1 MIFVN
6 QPYIITVNESGQ
18 IGSKIELFI
27 WNDGETEPTNPTYT
41 FTKDAPSPT
50 NLANYYNISPFIAE
64 FINKDLFFATALAEL
79 TTLFSNVKVKRY
91 KNVGGTYT
99 LVETITDKAMFGSIP
114 NGTNDIVFNYKT
126 LLTDNTTYYYEE
138 FAFQPVTFQV
148 PSGTSGV
155 WKVRV
160 VDAFSNLVLFDEII
174 DVGKIY
180 ALNVLEYGTNVKFLL
195 IVGSTISR
203 SLTFIKQDECV
214 YTPMPLIYL
223 NDYGTYV
230 VDTFFKANKQEF
242 SIENSEFKSFQV
254 PSSSFPYTSLEGKQ
268 RQTFNTI
275 GREKITINSGWVN
288 ESFKESIKQI
298 MLSEYIYLWNG
309 SVGVPVNIETKNIL
323 IQSNINNDLINYQ
336 LTFNYS
342 NDYSR

>member
-27 WNDGETEPTNPTYT
+27 WNPDETEPTTPTYVFEKQIASAT
-41 FTKDAPSPT
+41 DT
-50 NLANYYNISPFIAE
+50 ANIYNISPFIAE
-64 FINKDLFFATALAEL
+64 FINKDLFFASSLAEL

-91 KNVGGTYT
+91 KNIAGTYT
-99 LVETITDKAMFGSIP
+99 LIETIEDKAMFGVK

-126 LLTDNTTYYYEE
+126 LLSDNTTYYYEQ
-138 FAFQPVTFQV
+138 FPFQPVTFQLN
-148 PSGTSGV
+148 PDTPGV

-160 VDAFSNLVLFDEII
+160 VDAFSDLVLFEEIV

-180 ALNVLEYGTNVKFLL
+180 ALNVLDYGTNVKFLL
-195 IVGSTISR
+195 IVTSTIVR

-242 SIENSEFKSFQV
+242 SIENSEFKSFQI
-254 PSSSFPYTSLEGKQ
+254 PSGSFPYNTLEGKQ

-288 ESFKESIKQI
+288 ESFKDSIKQI
-298 MLSEYIYLWNG
+298 MMSEYIYLWNG
-309 SVGVPVNIETKNIL
+309 SVAIPVNIDTKSIE
-323 IQSNINNDLINYQ
+323 IQQNINNGLINYQ
-336 LTFNYS
+336 LTFTYS
-342 NDYSR
+342 NDYRR